1 MNSELTESVQMSIR
15 PGEVV
20 DTYYYGDTNVEKQ
33 AYPCVVNQRFVQ
45 QFTNLGAGTSQ
56 FVISPNQGVS
66 DICVYLQM
74 PQNGA
79 FNLTNDAS
87 GSQLVQGWGYALI
100 KSVSVRYGSSAQYFF
115 TGPQIWLQN
124 FWDAEDSRKRDN
136 LASLGGTAVI
146 GGAGV
151 AGSEAYLYLN
161 LPHNSPRADGKPLP
175 FPSDLL
181 VQPIIITIEMNQTS
195 AAFINVSGG
204 GNGTLPTQL
213 AAAQLRVKQELMAD
227 SADLLARRVD
237 MNTHAYTFPLKYF
250 PQQEVQVQVPTGSTS
265 SATPVSVNLTGFRAG
280 EVRNILLWLTRNGN
294 SGGGGTPDAT
304 AFGPWYWR
312 PMGNV
317 TLTYNGEIFYQTT
330 STESQLWN
338 LVTDTKEAGVS
349 LALPVAANSAT
360 LSGQLQTW
368 VDVPFAQVNVPYDK
382 ESKLVHGKPIL
393 NAVVN
398 LTFTTPDN
406 GAYTLHAVYLY
417 NSSLLCSRGSSE
429 YIF

>member
-56 FVISPNQGVS
+56 FIISPNQGVS
-66 DICVYLQM
+66 DIVLSFTM
-74 PQNGA
+74 PANGT
-79 FNLTNDAS
+79 FGLTNDAS
-87 GSQLVQGWGYALI
+87 GSQLVEGWGYALI
-100 KSVSVRYGSSAQYFF
+100 KSVSVRYGSSAQYFWS
-115 TGPQIWLQN
+115 GGQIWLEN
-124 FWDAEDSRKRDN
+124 FFDSETGPKRDQI
-136 LASLGGTAVI
+136 AALGGNAVI

-151 AGSEAYLYLN
+151 AGEQAFVYLN
-161 LPHNSPRADGKPLP
+161 LPHCSPRADGKPLP

-181 VQPIIITIEMNQTS
+181 VQPIVVTIELNPTS
-195 AAFINVSGG
+195 AAFISVAGG

-213 AAAQLRVKQELMAD
+213 AAAQMRVKQEMMSD

-250 PQQEVQVQVPTGSTS
+250 AQQEVQVQVPAGSTS
-265 SATPVSVNLTGFRAG
+265 SASPVSVNLTGFRAG
-280 EVRNILLWLTRNGN
+280 EVKNVLLWLTKN
-294 SGGGGTPDAT
+294 SDGA
-304 AFGPWYWR
+304 AFGPWYWQQ
-312 PMGNV
+312 MSDV

-330 STESQLWN
+330 SSESQMWN
-338 LVTDTKEAGVS
+338 LVTDTKESGVN
-349 LALPVAANSAT
+349 LAVPSAANAAT
-360 LSGQLQTW
+360 LVPRLNTW
-368 VDVPFAQVNVPYDK
+368 LDIPFAQVNVPYDK
-382 ESKLVHGKPIL
+382 ESKFLHGKPIL

-398 LTFTTPDN
+398 LTFTTPDSS
-406 GAYTLHAVYLY
+406 AYTLHAVYLY
-417 NSSLLCSRGSSE
+417 NSSLLMSRGSSE

>member
-20 DTYYYGDTNVEKQ
+20 DTFYYGDTNCEKQ

-56 FVISPNQGVS
+56 FIISPNQGVS
-66 DICVYLQM
+66 DIVLYFRL
-74 PQNGA
+74 PANGA
-79 FNLTNDAS
+79 FGLANDAS
-87 GSQLVQGWGYALI
+87 GSQLVEGWAYSLL

-115 TGPQIWLQN
+115 SGAQIWLQN
-124 FWDAEDSRKRDN
+124 FWDSETGPKRDQ
-136 LASLGGTAVI
+136 LASLGGNPVI
-146 GGAGV
+146 GGQGV
-151 AGSEAYLYLN
+151 AGQEAFIYLN

-181 VQPIIITIEMNQTS
+181 VQPIVLTIELNATS
-195 AAFINVSGG
+195 AAFIPVAGG

-213 AAAQLRVKQELMAD
+213 AAAQMRVKQEMMAD

-250 PQQEVQVQVPTGSTS
+250 PQQEVQVQVPTGSTDP
-265 SATPVSVNLTGFRAG
+265 SAPVSVNLTGFRAG
-280 EVRNILLWLTRNGN
+280 EVRNILLWLTK
-294 SGGGGTPDAT
+294 SGDAT
-304 AFGPWYWR
+304 SFGPWYWR
-312 PMGNV
+312 QLGDV
-317 TLTYNGEIFYQTT
+317 TLTYNGEIFYQ
-330 STESQLWN
+330 SSSIESQMWN
-338 LVTDTKEAGVS
+338 LITDTKESGVNLSVPSAAGAGT
-349 LALPVAANSAT
+349 LAPY
-360 LSGQLQTW
+360 LSTW
-368 VDVPFAQVNVPYDK
+368 LDVPFAQVNVPYDK
-382 ESKLVHGKPIL
+382 EVKLVHGKPIL

-398 LTFTTPDN
+398 LSFTTPDS

-417 NSSLLCSRGSSE
+417 NSSLLMSRGSSE

>member
-1 MNSELTESVQMSIR
+1 MQSELTESVQMSIR

-66 DICVYLQM
+66 DIVLYMKM
-74 PQNGA
+74 PANGT
-79 FNLTNDAS
+79 FGLTNDAS
-87 GSQLVQGWGYALI
+87 GSQLVEGWGYSLV

-115 TGPQIWLQN
+115 SGPQIWLQN
-124 FWDAEDSRKRDN
+124 FWDSETGPKRDQ
-136 LASLGGTAVI
+136 LAALGGNAIV

-151 AGSEAYLYLN
+151 AGAEAYVYLN

-181 VQPIIITIEMNQTS
+181 VQPIVVTVELNPIS
-195 AAFINVSGG
+195 AAFIDSGS

-213 AAAQLRVKQELMAD
+213 AAAQMRVKQELMQD
-227 SADLLARRVD
+227 SADLLSRRID

-250 PQQEVQVQVPTGSTS
+250 PQQEVQVRVPAGSS
-265 SATPVSVNLTGFRAG
+265 QASNPVSVNLTGFRAG
-280 EVRNILLWLTRNGN
+280 EVRNVLLWLTKD
-294 SGGGGTPDAT
+294 SDAA
-304 AFGPWYWR
+304 AFGPWYWQQ
-312 PMGNV
+312 MGDV
-317 TLTYNGEIFYQTT
+317 TLTYNGEIFYQST
-330 STESQLWN
+330 SSESQMWN
-338 LVTDTKEAGVS
+338 LITDTKESGVN
-349 LALPVAANSAT
+349 LAVPSTANAPT
-360 LSGQLQTW
+360 LSPYLSTW
-368 VDVPFAQVNVPYDK
+368 LDVPFAQVNVPYDK

-398 LTFTTPDN
+398 LTFTTPDTS
-406 GAYTLHAVYLY
+406 AYTLHAVYLY
-417 NSSLLCSRGSSE
+417 NASLLMSRGSSE